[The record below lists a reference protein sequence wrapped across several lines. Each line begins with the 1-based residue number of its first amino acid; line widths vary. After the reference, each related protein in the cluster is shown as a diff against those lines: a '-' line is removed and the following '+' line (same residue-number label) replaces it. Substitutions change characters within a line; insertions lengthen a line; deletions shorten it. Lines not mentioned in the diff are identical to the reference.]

1 MNDVEIFF
9 LELAAAVVLFD
20 FISGFSKAVYTHTVA
35 SSKMRDG
42 LFHKFAYV
50 LVIAICI
57 LFDYAQAKV
66 NLGIHVPLVLIAC
79 GYIILTDTVSFV
91 ENICACN
98 PQIAHMRVIKVLLSV
113 LDCVKTYIDG
123 QADDATNNGKHAAS
137 ASAEAIAELDGRGK
151 ELEDTSTENK

>member
-9 LELAAAVVLFD
+9 LEFAGAVVLLD

-79 GYIILTDTVSFV
+79 GYIIITDTVSFV

-98 PQIAHMRVIKVLLSV
+98 PQIANMRVVKVILSV

-123 QADDATNNGKHAAS
+123 QADDATNNGKHAALT
-137 ASAEAIAELDGRGK
+137 ETDTIAELDGHGK
-151 ELEDTSTENK
+151 ELKDTPTESK

>member
-9 LELAAAVVLFD
+9 LELAGAVVLLD

-79 GYIILTDTVSFV
+79 GYIIITDTVSFV

-98 PQIAHMRVIKVLLSV
+98 PQIANMRVVKVILSV

-123 QADDATNNGKHAAS
+123 QADDATNNGKHAALT
-137 ASAEAIAELDGRGK
+137 ETDTIAELDGRGK
-151 ELEDTSTENK
+151 ELKDTPTESK